1 MAVKAA
7 ESRHTASLKS
17 AAGGDTILQGGVN
30 GWRTQM
36 AEMDSEAEVAS
47 TYKGD

>member
-1 MAVKAA
+1 
-7 ESRHTASLKS
+7 
-17 AAGGDTILQGGVN
+17 VN

-47 TYKGD
+47 TYKGDWTSEDQGKDIVK